1 MEIEYERTLT
11 GSYMKIS
18 AADNPGFDEK
28 IMLKN
33 RIPGFLRVEKSHV
46 DGKGQY
52 WYEIS
57 GYQSL
62 AGVCSLKKIDINF
75 IEKIILTLCD
85 QLDAMERNLLDS
97 NCLFLDPDTVFV
109 SNMDESV
116 RYIIFPESYDSIAV
130 CFRDLMEFLLTK
142 LDHSSKDDVQLAY
155 EIYEKTLDSD
165 YNIRNIRDIIIMRR
179 QDEAKRQIDLK
190 PIASLQSDN
199 VSQHNAIETE
209 NDDDSFNNK
218 EKKVASKKE
227 INKFNIIIEK
237 IVNIIGEYLGI
248 DISKLCKRKCKEKYK
263 DDSESYR
270 STKREKKKNSKNNRK
285 NQGEELIVH
294 PSLIEES
301 DSQYIKHEE
310 PVVREIHPTVC
321 LSDYRE
327 HPQGMLLYEGY
338 EGLNNIALKS
348 DETRIGQ
355 AGETDVVIDRP
366 TISRFH
372 ACILRE
378 EGEFYLMDMNSSNGT
393 YVNNK
398 PIAYKEKCQLK
409 INDIIRFADI
419 KYRFV

>member
-18 AADNPGFDEK
+18 AVDNPGFDEK

-97 NCLFLDPDTVFV
+97 NYLFLDPDTVFV
-109 SNMDESV
+109 SNMDESI

-142 LDHSSKDDVQLAY
+142 LDHSSKDDVQFAY
-155 EIYEKTLDSD
+155 EIYEKTLDSE

-179 QDEAKRQIDLK
+179 KEEAKRQIDLK
-190 PIASLQSDN
+190 SIVSLQSDN
-199 VSQHNAIETE
+199 ESQQNAIDTE
-209 NDDDSFNNK
+209 NDGASYDNK
-218 EKKVASKKE
+218 EKADAPKKE
-227 INKFNIIIEK
+227 NNKFNSIIEK

-248 DISKLCKRKCKEKYK
+248 DIGKLCKRKSRENDK
-263 DDSESYR
+263 DDRERHR
-270 STKREKKKNSKNNRK
+270 STKREKKKKSKYNKKKQR
-285 NQGEELIVH
+285 EELIVQ
-294 PSLIEES
+294 PDVPEES
-301 DSQYIKHEE
+301 DTQYIKHEE
-310 PVVREIHPTVC
+310 PVFREVHPTVC

-355 AGETDVVIDRP
+355 ASETDVVIDKP

-378 EGEFYLMDMNSSNGT
+378 EGEFFLMDMNSSNGT

-398 PIAYKEKCQLK
+398 PIAYKEKYQLK

>member
-18 AADNPGFDEK
+18 VVDNPGFDEK

-190 PIASLQSDN
+190 PIVSLQSDN

-209 NDDDSFNNK
+209 NDGDSFNNK
-218 EKKVASKKE
+218 EKKAASKKE
-227 INKFNIIIEK
+227 INKLNIIIEK

-248 DISKLCKRKCKEKYK
+248 DISKLCKRKCRENYK

>member
-18 AADNPGFDEK
+18 AVDNPGFDEK